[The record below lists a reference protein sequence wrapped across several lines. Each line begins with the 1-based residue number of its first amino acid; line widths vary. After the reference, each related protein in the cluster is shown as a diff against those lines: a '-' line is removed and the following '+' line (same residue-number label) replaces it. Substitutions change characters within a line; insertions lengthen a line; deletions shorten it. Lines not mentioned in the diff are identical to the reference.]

1 MGCLALWL
9 MELRGYKSDRLSIQW
24 LIVYLVFDASLFLA
38 ILYSYLPGK
47 NFNKSMFIVAIIA
60 AMRLLLYLFESIIF
74 YYYEVIENPNI
85 YAVSFLMVIIQTHY
99 ILLVIEM
106 VLMKNLFSNIKN
118 NKFITNMFLITG
130 FVLML
135 VNIWVLNYR
144 HNLALHLIV
153 FTS

>member
-47 NFNKSMFIVAIIA
+47 NFNKSMFIVAIVA

-106 VLMKNLFSNIKN
+106 VLMKNLFSNINN
-118 NKFITNMFLITG
+118 NKFITNLFLITG

-135 VNIWVLNYR
+135 VNILVLNYR

>member
-1 MGCLALWL
+1 
-9 MELRGYKSDRLSIQW
+9 
-24 LIVYLVFDASLFLA
+24 
-38 ILYSYLPGK
+38 
-47 NFNKSMFIVAIIA
+47 MFIVAIVA

-118 NKFITNMFLITG
+118 NKFITNLFLITG

-135 VNIWVLNYR
+135 VNILVLNYR